1 MPARGPGPAAPN
13 REQLATWTRR
23 EGIAVDGFAALLG
36 NAAGRYGDKPFLT
49 WYDDD
54 RPERVELSA
63 RTFENWTAKVANL
76 LADELG
82 VAPAERVAAVLVD
95 SWQAAVVLAGCWRAG
110 VTVVAVEPAADPAD
124 RAAAVRGC
132 AAAFVREEWLAEL
145 GGAAGL
151 VALGSGPLGRPE
163 RDLGAAL
170 DFARAVPAMG
180 DLYAGDDAGPDA
192 AALVAAGPGAATM
205 AELLD
210 EAGALGR
217 LAGLA
222 DTDRLLSGLGLG
234 DRAGMVAGLLAPL
247 AAGAG
252 VVLQGRF
259 DPARF
264 WKRAAEE
271 KVTVA
276 VLDDAQAA
284 ALPAVPEGRGRL
296 RAVVGRRPTGGWA
309 LV

>member
-1 MPARGPGPAAPN
+1 
-13 REQLATWTRR
+13 
-23 EGIAVDGFAALLG
+23 VDGFAALLPG
-36 NAAGRYGDKPFLT
+36 VAGRYGDKPFLT

-63 RTFENWTAKVANL
+63 KTFENWTAKVANL
-76 LADELG
+76 LAAELG
-82 VAPAERVAAVLVD
+82 VAPTERVATLLVD

-110 VTVVAVEPAADPAD
+110 ATVVAVDPAADPAD
-124 RAAAVRGC
+124 RAAAVRDC
-132 AAAFVREEWLAEL
+132 VAALVREEWLAEL

-151 VALGSGPLGRPE
+151 VALGAGPLGRAE
-163 RDLGAAL
+163 GDLGAAL
-170 DFARAVPAMG
+170 DFARAVPAMA
-180 DLYAGDDAGPDA
+180 DLYAGEDAGPDA
-192 AALVAAGPGAATM
+192 PALVVAGRAGEPTAASM

-210 EAGALGR
+210 EADALGR

-247 AAGAG
+247 TAAAG
-252 VVLQGRF
+252 VVLQRRF

-264 WKRAAEE
+264 WKRAGDE

-284 ALPAVPEGRGRL
+284 ALAEGSGGAQVSEGRGRL
-296 RAVVGRRPTGGWA
+296 RALVGHSPSGGWF
-309 LV
+309 LR